1 MARPRE
7 FDRDEALDKATRLFW
22 AKGYH
27 DSSVR
32 DVVAATGV
40 NQYGLYAAFEDKHG
54 LYLAALDRYGEL
66 VTREVL
72 AVLRRPG
79 PLRDVLRDTFGALMG
94 FIARSGVGVGCMMC
108 NAAVELAPHDPDA
121 AARVQAH
128 MKRMTVAFA
137 ARLTAAQQD
146 GDLDA
151 AADVRALA
159 EFLTATAYTLG
170 VLARTGQSRAYLAR
184 HLETALAA
192 VT

>member
-27 DSSVR
+27 DSSIR

-40 NQYGLYAAFEDKHG
+40 NQYGLYAAFDDKRG
-54 LYLAALDRYGEL
+54 LYLSALDRYGEM

-79 PLRDVLRDTFGALMG
+79 PLRDVLRATYEALMG
-94 FIARSGVGVGCMMC
+94 YIVRSGGKVGCMMC
-108 NAAVELAPHDPDA
+108 NAAVELAPHDADA
-121 AARVQAH
+121 AAKVQAH
-128 MKRMTVAFA
+128 MKRMTAAFA
-137 ARLTAAQQD
+137 ARLTTAQQD
-146 GDLDA
+146 GDLDP

-170 VLARTGQSRAYLAR
+170 VLARSGQSRAYLIR
-184 HLETALAA
+184 HVETALR
-192 VT
+192 VID